1 MCVSVCLC
9 VCTLGFTGTQGDIGG
24 AAASSFRG
32 LSESVFLGKKND
44 SVVSC

>member
-9 VCTLGFTGTQGDIGG
+9 TLGLTGAQGDIGG
-24 AAASSFRG
+24 TAASSFRG
-32 LSESVFLGKKND
+32 LSERKSIFLGKKND